1 MPYGLQL
8 ILGAMG
14 GCIHDEDP
22 ISLLDID
29 ENIEIL
35 KNKIKETGY
44 IDSLINNS
52 FITNNHRLLF
62 ELKADPKF
70 NDKEN
75 LFYKEYL
82 KQKSEDLDESSKE
95 DLKKLSLKLDA
106 RQNQVDDESILPK
119 VEKEDIPATKLF
131 PKVSISKYSPK
142 KRKFRCITMKEIYS
156 FKDLCTVIDLRRNY
170 PRSLI
175 FEFYYLILKIIFVL
189 INS

>member
-82 KQKSEDLDESSKE
+82 KQRVKTLM
-95 DLKKLSLKLDA
+95 
-106 RQNQVDDESILPK
+106 NQ
-119 VEKEDIPATKLF
+119 A
-131 PKVSISKYSPK
+131 
-142 KRKFRCITMKEIYS
+142 KRT
-156 FKDLCTVIDLRRNY
+156 LRN
-170 PRSLI
+170 
-175 FEFYYLILKIIFVL
+175 FH
-189 INS
+189 